1 MGGHMPLLDKPVLDR
16 LTADVG
22 EESAAFLIGSLKN
35 EISRTRDALE
45 DLAAKGDLEQVE
57 IQAHAL
63 KSAAR
68 SFGAMKLGETCYAIE
83 QAAKASSQSKVNG
96 LLVELRSISADT
108 ISAFG

>member
-35 EISRTRDALE
+35 EINRTGDALE
-45 DLAAKGDLEQVE
+45 VLTAKGDLEQVE

-68 SFGAMKLGETCYAIE
+68 SFGAMQLGETCYEIE
-83 QAAKASSQSKVNG
+83 QAAKAACKAKVEG
-96 LLVELRSISADT
+96 LLGELKAVSADT

>member
-35 EISRTRDALE
+35 EINRTGDALE
-45 DLAAKGDLEQVE
+45 VLAAKGELEQVE

-68 SFGAMKLGETCYAIE
+68 SFGAMQLGETCYAIE
-83 QAAKASSQSKVNG
+83 QAAKASRKAEVDT
-96 LLVELRSISADT
+96 LLIELRSISAKT